1 MRANPAAHRII
12 PMWGRQ
18 GAPPVFLRRPIAVP
32 GTAELSLIRKIISW
46 PARYKSLYGKTLI
59 LQIINVLFLTS
70 FQNSLIVPNKR
81 PILLKETGFRSRR
94 DDCCI
99 AQQEVWNVGLLTTG
113 LR

>member
-70 FQNSLIVPNKR
+70 FQNSLIVPNKS
-81 PILLKETGFRSRR
+81 PILFNETAFL
-94 DDCCI
+94 CCHSF
-99 AQQEVWNVGLLTTG
+99 AAAHKK
-113 LR
+113 R